1 VKEFEILKRNFMLH
15 FDEHLSSR
23 LREAG
28 APLLP
33 FWRFLASYGMWGF
46 LVFGVVLIM
55 LGIGNP
61 IGWLVLCIP
70 VVLTQGLTLG
80 LQFVIRRPR
89 PPIATAK
96 IDMWVRTYSFPSAH
110 SAGSM
115 AFALMFSSV
124 LILQV
129 EYGVLLSVFLLVF
142 ALLIGTSRIMVGVH
156 YLGDVL
162 AGFIFGILVS
172 GIFFSVV

>member
-1 VKEFEILKRNFMLH
+1 MLH

-23 LREAG
+23 LRELG

-46 LVFGVVLIM
+46 LAFGVL
-55 LGIGNP
+55 LLTFNIGTP
-61 IGWLVLCIP
+61 LGWLSLCIP
-70 VVLTQGLTLG
+70 VALTQALTLG
-80 LQFVIRRPR
+80 LQRIIGRARPS
-89 PPIATAK
+89 IDVAK

-115 AFALMFSSV
+115 AFALMFSV
-124 LILQV
+124 
-129 EYGVLLSVFLLVF
+129 VLLPMPIYGIFLSILLLFF
-142 ALLIGTSRIMVGVH
+142 AVLIGTSRIMVGVH

-162 AGFIFGILVS
+162 AGFLFGILVT
-172 GIFFSVV
+172 GVFLSVA

>member
-1 VKEFEILKRNFMLH
+1 MLH

-23 LREAG
+23 LRNFG

-46 LVFGVVLIM
+46 LAFGVL
-55 LGIGNP
+55 LLAFNIGTP
-61 IGWLVLCIP
+61 LGWLSLCIP
-70 VVLTQGLTLG
+70 VAITQALTLG
-80 LQFVIRRPR
+80 LQRMIRRPR

-115 AFALMFSSV
+115 AFAIMFSTA
-124 LILQV
+124 LISLPN
-129 EYGVLLSVFLLVF
+129 YGVMFSISLLFF
-142 ALLIGTSRIMVGVH
+142 AMLIGTSRIMVGVH

-162 AGFIFGILVS
+162 AGFLFGILVT
-172 GIFFSVV
+172 GIFLSVA

>member
-1 VKEFEILKRNFMLH
+1 MLH

-23 LREAG
+23 LRELG

-46 LVFGVVLIM
+46 LAFGVL
-55 LGIGNP
+55 LLTFNIGT
-61 IGWLVLCIP
+61 P
-70 VVLTQGLTLG
+70 VALTQALTLG
-80 LQFVIRRPR
+80 LQRIIGRARPS
-89 PPIATAK
+89 IDVAK

-115 AFALMFSSV
+115 AFALMFSV
-124 LILQV
+124 
-129 EYGVLLSVFLLVF
+129 VLLPMPIYGIFLSILLLFF
-142 ALLIGTSRIMVGVH
+142 AVLIGTSRIMVGVH

-162 AGFIFGILVS
+162 AGFLFGILVT
-172 GIFFSVV
+172 GVFLSVA